1 MLVGIKFDEVKRMW
15 KDEKRLKKGK
25 IFRERK
31 I

>member
-1 MLVGIKFDEVKRMW
+1 MLVGTKFDEAKRMW
-15 KDEKRLKKGK
+15 NDEKRLKKGK